1 VDALSNC
8 EEVELFLN
16 DQSLGRQAMKR
27 NSKLTWPVKYAPGTL
42 RAKGYKGGRVVAET
56 KVETTGA
63 PAAVQL
69 TSQRT
74 TLAADGRDAAVFT
87 VSVTDAQGRPVPT
100 AGNKIKFA
108 LSGAGKILGVG
119 NGDPSCHEPDTYVAQ
134 TSGEAIPVPDWRW
147 KLAAVPAQG
156 APAPEYA
163 NDFDD
168 SGWNRIK
175 PKTDGD
181 TGGMVLRE
189 GQTAFFRAHA
199 TLTAAQLANPKI
211 QIRFNCID
219 DHGWVFVNQQLVG
232 ESSDWSAQPC
242 YEIKRAL
249 HAGDNVIVVGV
260 RNENGSGGL
269 DPGVNLEL
277 VGQPIPSDWSRSL
290 FNGLGAVI
298 VQSTREAG
306 ELRLTATA
314 DGLNSAT
321 ATLTTQPA
329 PSGPEAP

>member
-1 VDALSNC
+1 
-8 EEVELFLN
+8 
-16 DQSLGRQAMKR
+16 
-27 NSKLTWPVKYAPGTL
+27 
-42 RAKGYKGGRVVAET
+42 
-56 KVETTGA
+56 
-63 PAAVQL
+63 
-69 TSQRT
+69 
-74 TLAADGRDAAVFT
+74 
-87 VSVTDAQGRPVPT
+87 
-100 AGNKIKFA
+100 
-108 LSGAGKILGVG
+108 
-119 NGDPSCHEPDTYVAQ
+119 
-134 TSGEAIPVPDWRW
+134 
-147 KLAAVPAQG
+147 
-156 APAPEYA
+156 
-163 NDFDD
+163 
-168 SGWNRIK
+168 
-175 PKTDGD
+175 
-181 TGGMVLRE
+181 
-189 GQTAFFRAHA
+189 
-199 TLTAAQLANPKI
+199 
-211 QIRFNCID
+211 
-219 DHGWVFVNQQLVG
+219 VFVNQQLVG